1 LELKIHEKL
10 KFKEN
15 EDIANCYFIISKLNL
30 DLGNF
35 EEALQYAEKEYK
47 IKEKLCNKCDN

>member
-1 LELKIHEKL
+1 MELKIHEKL